1 MMSLMFLRTI
11 SEGVRPVHDDIVITK
26 LRPGQRIEFEAHC
39 RKGIGKDHT
48 KFSPCA
54 TASYRL
60 LPGSFFFT
68 TIITMLMFIP
78 LCSVLIHHRHHFRRA
93 SDGRGC
99 SRTRGTKKQND
110 THDKI

>member
-60 LPGSFFFT
+60 LPGSFICM
-68 TIITMLMFIP
+68 TIITMLI
-78 LCSVLIHHRHHFRRA
+78 VILILIRCALFLSITDITFAEPVTGEDAHALVVRIH
-93 SDGRGC
+93 
-99 SRTRGTKKQND
+99 K
-110 THDKI
+110 